1 MHGGMDKK
9 ELKNENVEAVKK
21 GLSNLKQHIA
31 NMQMYGAP
39 VTVAINHFI
48 SDSEKELSAISDCC
62 DSLNVK
68 SFNCTHWSN
77 GGAGTEDLAK
87 HILEI
92 TEQNAP
98 KIKHLYPD
106 EMKLWDKMKKIA
118 QEIYGASDIIAD
130 QKIIM
135 QFDDLDEKYG
145 HYPICVAKT
154 QYSFSTDP
162 NLRGAPKDHV
172 VPIREVR
179 LAAGAEFL
187 VVVCDKIMTM
197 PGLPRVPAANAI
209 HLNKNGDIEGLF

>member
-1 MHGGMDKK
+1 MGSEMCIRD
-9 ELKNENVEAVKK
+9 
-21 GLSNLKQHIA
+21 S
-31 NMQMYGAP
+31 
-39 VTVAINHFI
+39 FI
-48 SDSEKELSAISDCC
+48 SDSEKELSVISDCC

-68 SFNCTHWSN
+68 SFNCTHWSS
-77 GGAGTEDLAK
+77 GSAGTEDLAK
-87 HILEI
+87 HIVEI

-130 QKIIM
+130 QKIRT
-135 QFDDLDEKYG
+135 QFDELEEKYG

-179 LAAGAEFL
+179 LAAGADFL